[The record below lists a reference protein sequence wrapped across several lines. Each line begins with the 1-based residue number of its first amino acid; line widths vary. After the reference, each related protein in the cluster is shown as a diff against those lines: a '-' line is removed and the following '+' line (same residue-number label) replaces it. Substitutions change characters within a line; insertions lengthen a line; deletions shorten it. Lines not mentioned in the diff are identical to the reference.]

1 MKEEGSM
8 MRRRLLLAT
17 ILAVTSLLLFALPM
31 LAQEEDTED
40 APTLEYIPAES
51 IIPGP
56 IEVTDFNPDGTAILE
71 ITSTVDVACSIV
83 YGETTDFGQIA
94 TDTDMAGGAHS
105 DHMPLL
111 TGLAPETTYYYRIQG
126 FDADGNLYVSE
137 TMSFTTPAFDTSEID
152 NLASILAGAEVIGY
166 SSIFGDGEV
175 DSTWGPNSAFDG
187 NLSTAWSSDG
197 DGDDAWVE
205 VQLAQPAHVNS
216 IEFQSRSM
224 TDGTSRVLSFMVTT
238 DTGDEYGPFE
248 LDEAGGTQQFDV
260 DFEAETLRFDV
271 VESTGGNTGAVDI
284 AVYGDPLEE
293 E

>member
-1 MKEEGSM
+1 MIHRRFLFGAILTAISL
-8 MRRRLLLAT
+8 MR
-17 ILAVTSLLLFALPM
+17 FALPL
-31 LAQEEDTED
+31 LAQEEDTAE

-56 IEVTDFNPDGTAILE
+56 IEVTDFSPDGTAILE

-111 TGLAPETTYYYRIQG
+111 TGLSPETTYYYRIQG

-152 NLASILAGAEVIGY
+152 NLASTLVGVDVIGY
-166 SSIFGDGEV
+166 SSIFGGGEV
-175 DSTWGPNSAFDG
+175 DGTWGPNNAFDG

-205 VQLAQPAHVNS
+205 VQLAQPAHIHT

-238 DTGDEYGPFE
+238 DAGDEYGPFE
-248 LDEAGGTQQFDV
+248 LDEAGGAQQFDV

-284 AVYGDPLEE
+284 AVYGEPL
-293 E
+293 